1 MVYDDTFN
9 AEFYKSLSLFRMNLK
24 MRLAAGA
31 TGGRKSN
38 AKGSSVEFSDFRE
51 YLPGDDIR
59 RIDWNAYARFD
70 RLFVKLFM
78 EEKEGLFRIYLDGSA
93 SMNYGEKSKTVL
105 AKQIAAALSYCILDH
120 SDRVILNFLKK
131 NKCETFKGV
140 TGKQGFS
147 KITDNLSSMQ
157 PEGENDLLKSICSQ
171 DIKLRG
177 MSIVISDFY
186 TEHLE
191 DVIKYLA
198 HKKQEIFL
206 IQILSPEELHP
217 ELTGTFSLIDSETG
231 RSLKV
236 TGSSSL
242 EKDYASA
249 KDRFLRNIESLCKK
263 YGAKYILANTEDSYE
278 TVLRG

>member
-31 TGGRKSN
+31 NGGRKSN

-70 RLFVKLFM
+70 RLFIKLFM
-78 EEKEGLFRIYLDGSA
+78 EEKEGIFRIFLDGSA
-93 SMNYGEKSKTVL
+93 SMNYGESSKIKL

-120 SDRVILNFLKK
+120 SDRVILNFLKD
-131 NKCETFKGV
+131 NKCEVFKGV

-147 KITDNLSSMQ
+147 KITDNLSAMR
-157 PEGENDLLKSICSQ
+157 PENENDLLKSLSSQ

-186 TEHLE
+186 TERLE
-191 DVIKYLA
+191 DILKYLA

-206 IQILSPEELHP
+206 VHVLSKEELHP
-217 ELTGTFSLIDSETG
+217 ELTGTFSLIDSENG
-231 RSLKV
+231 KALKV

-242 EKDYASA
+242 EKDYAA
-249 KDRFLRNIESLCKK
+249 TLDRFLKNIEGLCKK
-263 YGAKYILANTEDSYE
+263 YGAKYVLASTENSYE
-278 TVLRG
+278 TILRG

>member
-9 AEFYKSLSLFRMNLK
+9 AEFYKNLSLFRMNLRMK
-24 MRLAAGA
+24 LAAGA
-31 TGGRKSN
+31 NGGRKSN

-70 RLFVKLFM
+70 RLFIKLFM
-78 EEKEGLFRIYLDGSA
+78 EEKEGLYRIYLDGSA
-93 SMNYGEKSKTVL
+93 SMNFGENSKIVL
-105 AKQIAAALSYCILDH
+105 AKRIAAALSYCILDH
-120 SDRVILNFLKK
+120 SDRVILNFLKG
-131 NKCETFKGV
+131 NRCETFKGV

-147 KITDNLSSMQ
+147 KITDNLSQMV
-157 PEGENDLLKSICSQ
+157 PEGDNDLLKSICSQ

-177 MSIVISDFY
+177 MSVVISDFY
-186 TEHLE
+186 TDRLE

-206 IQILSPEELHP
+206 IQILSKEELQP
-217 ELTGTFSLIDSETG
+217 DLSGTLSLIDSETG
-231 RSLKV
+231 KDLKV

-242 EKDYASA
+242 EKDYASS
-249 KDRFLRNIESLCKK
+249 KDRFLKNIEGLCKK
-263 YGAKYILANTEDSYE
+263 YGAKYVLADTEHGYE

>member
-9 AEFYKSLSLFRMNLK
+9 AEFYKSLSLFRINLK
-24 MRLAAGA
+24 MKLAAGA
-31 TGGRKSN
+31 NGGRKSN

-70 RLFVKLFM
+70 RLFIKLFM

-93 SMNYGEKSKTVL
+93 SMNYGENSKIKL

-120 SDRVILNFLKK
+120 SDRVILNFLRG

-147 KITDNLSSMQ
+147 RITDNLSSMT
-157 PEGENDLLKSICSQ
+157 PGGENDLLKSICSE

-177 MSIVISDFY
+177 MSVVISDFY
-186 TEHLE
+186 TDDPE
-191 DVIKYLA
+191 DVLKYLA

-206 IQILSPEELHP
+206 IQVLSKEELSP
-217 ELTGTFSLIDSETG
+217 ELTGTFSLVDSETG
-231 RSLKV
+231 KNLKV

-242 EKDYASA
+242 ERDYGATKDS
-249 KDRFLRNIESLCKK
+249 FLKKIEGLCKK
-263 YGAKYILANTEDSYE
+263 YGAKYVLASTENSYE
-278 TVLRG
+278 TILRG

>member
-9 AEFYKSLSLFRMNLK
+9 AEFYKTLSMFRMNLK

-31 TGGRKSN
+31 NGGRKSN

-70 RLFVKLFM
+70 RLFIKLFM

-93 SMNYGEKSKTVL
+93 SMNYGENSKEVL
-105 AKQIAAALSYCILDH
+105 AKRIAAALSYCILDH
-120 SDRVILNFLKK
+120 SDRVILNFLKG

-147 KITDNLSSMQ
+147 RITDNLSSMK
-157 PEGENDLLKSICSQ
+157 PEGENDLLKSITSE
-171 DIKLRG
+171 DIKRRG

-186 TEHLE
+186 TADLE
-191 DVIKYLA
+191 SVIKFLA

-206 IQILSPEELHP
+206 IQVLSKEELSPELS
-217 ELTGTFSLIDSETG
+217 GTFSLVDSENG
-231 RSLKV
+231 KNIKV

-242 EKDYASA
+242 EKDYAA
-249 KDRFLRNIESLCKK
+249 TKDRFLKNIEGLCKK
-263 YGAKYILANTEDSYE
+263 YGAKYILASTENSYE
-278 TVLRG
+278 SILRG

>member
-9 AEFYKSLSLFRMNLK
+9 AEFYKNLSLFRMNLRMK
-24 MRLAAGA
+24 LAAGA
-31 TGGRKSN
+31 NGGRKSN

-70 RLFVKLFM
+70 RLFIKLFM
-78 EEKEGLFRIYLDGSA
+78 EEKEGLYRIYLDGSA
-93 SMNYGEKSKTVL
+93 SMNFGENSKIVL
-105 AKQIAAALSYCILDH
+105 AKRIAAALSYCILDH
-120 SDRVILNFLKK
+120 SDRVILNFLKG
-131 NKCETFKGV
+131 NRCETFKGV

-147 KITDNLSSMQ
+147 KITDNLSQMV
-157 PEGENDLLKSICSQ
+157 PEGDNDLLKSICSQ

-177 MSIVISDFY
+177 MSVVISDFY
-186 TEHLE
+186 TDRLE

-206 IQILSPEELHP
+206 IQILSKEELQP
-217 ELTGTFSLIDSETG
+217 NLSGTLSLIDSETG
-231 RSLKV
+231 KDLKV

-242 EKDYASA
+242 EKDYASS
-249 KDRFLRNIESLCKK
+249 KDRFLKNIEGLCKK
-263 YGAKYILANTEDSYE
+263 YGAKYVLADTEQGYE

>member
-1 MVYDDTFN
+1 MVYDNTFN
-9 AEFYKSLSLFRMNLK
+9 AEFYKSLSKFRMNLK

-31 TGGRKSN
+31 NGGRKSN

-70 RLFVKLFM
+70 RLFIKLFM

-93 SMNYGEKSKTVL
+93 SMNYGENSKEVL
-105 AKQIAAALSYCILDH
+105 AKRIAAALSYCILDH
-120 SDRVILNFLKK
+120 SDRVILNFLKG

-147 KITDNLSSMQ
+147 RITDNLSVMK
-157 PEGENDLLKSICSQ
+157 PEGENDLLKSITSE
-171 DIKLRG
+171 DIKRRG

-186 TEHLE
+186 TSDLE
-191 DVIKYLA
+191 SVIKYLA

-206 IQILSPEELHP
+206 IQVLSKEELSPELS
-217 ELTGTFSLIDSETG
+217 GTFSLVDSETG
-231 RSLKV
+231 KNIKV

-242 EKDYASA
+242 EKDYSA
-249 KDRFLRNIESLCKK
+249 TKDRFLKNIEGLCKK
-263 YGAKYILANTEDSYE
+263 YGAKYILASTENSYE
-278 TVLRG
+278 SILRG

>member
-9 AEFYKSLSLFRMNLK
+9 AEFYRSLSLFRMNLRMK
-24 MRLAAGA
+24 LAAGA
-31 TGGRKSN
+31 NGGRKSN

-93 SMNYGEKSKTVL
+93 SMNYGEKNKTVL

-120 SDRVILNFLKK
+120 SDRVILNFLR
-131 NKCETFKGV
+131 NAKCETYKGV

-147 KITDNLSSMQ
+147 KITDILSSMK
-157 PEGENDLLKSICSQ
+157 PEGENDLLKSITSE

-177 MSIVISDFY
+177 MSVVISDFY
-186 TEHLE
+186 SPDIESF
-191 DVIKYLA
+191 IKYLT
-198 HKKQEIFL
+198 HKKQEVFL
-206 IQILSPEELHP
+206 IQVLSKEELHP
-217 ELTGTFSLIDSETG
+217 ELNGTFSLIDSESGKT
-231 RSLKV
+231 LKV

-242 EKDYASA
+242 EKDYAATRDS
-249 KDRFLRNIESLCKK
+249 FLKNLESLCRK
-263 YGAKYILANTEDSYE
+263 YGAKYILASTENSYD
-278 TVLRG
+278 TILRG

>member
-9 AEFYKSLSLFRMNLK
+9 AEFYKSLSLFRINLR

-31 TGGRKSN
+31 NGGRKSN

-70 RLFVKLFM
+70 RLFIKLFM

-93 SMNYGEKSKTVL
+93 SMNYGEKSKIVL

-120 SDRVILNFLKK
+120 SDRVILNFLKG
-131 NKCETFKGV
+131 NRCETFKGV

-147 KITDNLSSMQ
+147 RITDNLSSMK
-157 PEGENDLLKSICSQ
+157 PEGENDLLKSITSE

-186 TEHLE
+186 TSDLE
-191 DVIKYLA
+191 SVIKYLA
-198 HKKQEIFL
+198 HKKQEIYL
-206 IQILSPEELHP
+206 IQVLSPEELHP

-231 RSLKV
+231 KNLKV

-242 EKDYASA
+242 DRDYAA
-249 KDRFLRNIESLCKK
+249 ARDAFLKNIESLCKK
-263 YGAKYILANTEDSYE
+263 YGAKYILASTENSYE
-278 TVLRG
+278 TILKN

>member
-9 AEFYKSLSLFRMNLK
+9 AEFYRSLSLFRMNLK
-24 MRLAAGA
+24 MKLAAGA
-31 TGGRKSN
+31 NGGRKSN

-70 RLFVKLFM
+70 RLFIKLFM

-93 SMNYGEKSKTVL
+93 SMNYGEKDKFML

-120 SDRVILNFLKK
+120 SDRVILNFLKG

-147 KITDNLSSMQ
+147 RIIDNLSSLK
-157 PEGENDLLKSICSQ
+157 PEGENDLLKSITSE

-186 TEHLE
+186 TPDIES
-191 DVIKYLA
+191 VIKYLA

-206 IQILSPEELHP
+206 IQVLSKEELSPELS
-217 ELTGTFSLIDSETG
+217 GTFSLIDSENAKN
-231 RSLKV
+231 LKV

-242 EKDYASA
+242 EKEYAA
-249 KDRFLRNIESLCKK
+249 ALDGFLKNINGLCKK
-263 YGAKYILANTEDSYE
+263 YGAKYILANTENSYE
-278 TVLRG
+278 TILRG